1 MAKANP
7 DIANAG
13 PRILKAVGRA
23 EARANAPALDFGP
36 GTFGIAQRA
45 KEDAPGITMRFLE
58 TGKVGE

>member
-1 MAKANP
+1 MHLLP
-7 DIANAG
+7 LSLLG
-13 PRILKAVGRA
+13 SVA

-36 GTFGIAQRA
+36 EAFGIAQRA